1 MKVKA
6 FDIRI
11 SKEYLEDDIRLI
23 NESIEFMN
31 VKRVLSEFIT
41 GQIERWSIVIFYE
54 EKKSGSA
61 ASQYNKVS
69 YPKDAELTVDEK
81 EIYTALK
88 EWRLDQSTE
97 LGLPAYMVCSNAELI
112 TIAKMKP
119 ESSEELLKL
128 KGFGEYK
135 TEKFGDDIITILNS
149 F

>member
-11 SKEYLEDDIRLI
+11 PKEYLADDIRLI

-31 VKRVLSEFIT
+31 IKRVLSEFIP

-54 EKKSGSA
+54 EKKLGSTT
-61 ASQYNKVS
+61 SRYDKVS
-69 YPKDAELTVDEK
+69 YPKDVELTVDEK
-81 EIYTALK
+81 EIFAVLK
-88 EWRLDQSTE
+88 EWRLDQSAE
-97 LGLPAYMVCSNAELI
+97 LGIPAYMICSNAELV
-112 TIAKMKP
+112 TVSKMKP
-119 ESSEELLKL
+119 DSPEELLKL

-135 TEKFGDDIITILNS
+135 TEKFGNDIITILNS